1 MSEEKNAQFIITIVD
16 PEEQSFDR
24 SELRFDQPF
33 TILRYLTKEAEDG
46 SVNSTLGLSHH
57 NLTAT
62 LEGQP
67 EEETPVMSVG
77 EVIPP
82 VTNLIAD
89 EWPSMQALHSIAG
102 LEVLDDE
109 DFPNASLY
117 YNTSMQI
124 IDTIAKEFDNEIL
137 ADSDTGDKDLHR
149 VVRFVKDSINGS
161 LEDSHMTIM
170 GTILFPKESEEIN
183 LNV

>member
-1 MSEEKNAQFIITIVD
+1 
-16 PEEQSFDR
+16 
-24 SELRFDQPF
+24 
-33 TILRYLTKEAEDG
+33 
-46 SVNSTLGLSHH
+46 
-57 NLTAT
+57 
-62 LEGQP
+62 
-67 EEETPVMSVG
+67 MSVG

-124 IDTIAKEFDNEIL
+124 IDTIAKEFNNEIL